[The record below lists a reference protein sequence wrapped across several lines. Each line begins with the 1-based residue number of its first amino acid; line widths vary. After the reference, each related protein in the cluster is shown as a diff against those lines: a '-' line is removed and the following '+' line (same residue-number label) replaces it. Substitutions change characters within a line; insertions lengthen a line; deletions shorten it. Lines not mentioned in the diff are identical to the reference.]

1 MSQSLAK
8 ILVHIIFSTKNR
20 YPFLVDEQ
28 IRKEMHSYLAKIFN
42 EFNSHALIVGGIED
56 HVHILCSLAK
66 TETLAK
72 IIGESKRSSS
82 LWIKNKGGI
91 LEKFKWQKGYG
102 AFSISISH
110 VDRVRKYIDNQKDHH
125 KKISFQDEFR
135 EFLEK
140 YQIEYDEKYI
150 WD

>member
-20 YPFLVDEQ
+20 YPFLLDEQ

-42 EFNSHALIVGGIED
+42 EFNSHALIVGGTED

-82 LWIKNKGGI
+82 LWIKSKGGL
-91 LEKFKWQKGYG
+91 LEKFKWQRGYA
-102 AFSISISH
+102 AFSISMSH
-110 VDRVRKYIDNQKDHH
+110 MERVRNYIDNQKDHH
-125 KKISFQDEFR
+125 RK

>member
-8 ILVHIIFSTKNR
+8 ILIHIIFSTKNR

-28 IRKEMHSYLAKIFN
+28 IIKEMHSYLAKIFN
-42 EFNSHALIVGGIED
+42 EFNSHALIVGGTED
-56 HVHILCSLAK
+56 HVHILCSLSK

-72 IIGESKRSSS
+72 IIGGSKRSSS
-82 LWIKNKGGI
+82 LWVKSKGGL
-91 LEKFKWQKGYG
+91 LEKFKWQNGYG
-102 AFSISISH
+102 AFSISMSH
-110 VDRVRKYIDNQKDHH
+110 MERIRNYIANQKDHH
-125 KKISFQDEFR
+125 KKTSFKDEFR

-140 YQIEYDEKYI
+140 NKINYDEKYI